1 MLGANQRALSRVHLR
16 VEERIDELG
25 AAVEKIANRLGCAEQ
40 SVHAEFFVAA
50 VGAFGDRRVLLDEAH
65 EGGQGNVRRGCEAQ
79 PGKERILR
87 DVLQF
92 GCVEPAF
99 CLGRV
104 VEAGGDHA
112 GAQAQLGFAFGFG
125 ALLVVECVGGDVGE
139 RFGFFGGV
147 DNADEPG
154 GRVVGAV
161 SHSVRTVGRELG
173 LESCG

>member
-1 MLGANQRALSRVHLR
+1 M
-16 VEERIDELG
+16 
-25 AAVEKIANRLGCAEQ
+25 
-40 SVHAEFFVAA
+40 
-50 VGAFGDRRVLLDEAH
+50 
-65 EGGQGNVRRGCEAQ
+65 Q

-92 GCVEPAF
+92 GRVEPAF

-104 VEAGGDHA
+104 VEAGGNHA
-112 GAQAQLGFAFGFG
+112 GAQAQLSFAFGFG
-125 ALLVVECVGGDVGE
+125 ALLVVESLRSNLGE

-161 SHSVRTVGRELG
+161 SHSVRTVGRELWV
-173 LESCG
+173 ESRSGVESINFASKNRRQKSAVNGAADGCI